1 MKTPVSAPT
10 AVAPAIDKPVT
21 VVVVGEAL
29 MDLIQ
34 VDRSTLYESAPG
46 GNPANVA
53 LGLGRLDVPVR
64 LCARLSGDAFGQRIA
79 AHLAAN
85 GVDLSASIRASEPT
99 SLAVAASPVGDGVEY
114 DFWVNGTADWQWRD
128 SELIDAVGDH
138 DVALYVGSLAATM
151 RPGDAAVFRCA
162 ERARE
167 RATVIYD
174 PNCRPSLMGAPD
186 AVRGRIEALVAVA
199 DVVKASADDL
209 AWLMPGRTP
218 VDAAREW
225 CRLGPAIVAATLGA
239 SGVVAVTASGATV
252 QRPGRVVNV
261 VDTVGAGDA
270 FTSAL
275 IAGLHRSGLLGA
287 ARRENLAA
295 IPGRE
300 LAAILDVAVLASAI
314 NCTRRGADPPT
325 LAELLANQRHDVDP
339 IATPRP
345 AGLEDSPNR
354 A

>member
-1 MKTPVSAPT
+1 MNASVSAP
-10 AVAPAIDKPVT
+10 AVAPAIDGPAS

-34 VDRSTLYESAPG
+34 VDGSTLYESAPG

-53 LGLGRLDVPVR
+53 LGLGRLEVPVR

-99 SLAVAASPVGDGVEY
+99 SLAVAASPAGDGVEY

-138 DVALYVGSLAATM
+138 AVALYVGSLAATM
-151 RPGDAAVFRCA
+151 PPGDAAVFRCA

-174 PNCRPSLMGAPD
+174 PNCRPTLMGAPD
-186 AVRGRIEALVAVA
+186 AVQGRIEALVAVA
-199 DVVKASADDL
+199 DIVKASADDL

-225 CRLGPAIVAATLGA
+225 CRLGPAIVAVTLGA

-252 QRPGRVVNV
+252 ERPGRAVNV

-275 IAGLHRSGLLGA
+275 MAGLRRAGLLGA
-287 ARRENLAA
+287 ARRADLAA
-295 IPGRE
+295 ITDHD

-314 NCTRRGADPPT
+314 NCARRGADPPT
-325 LAELLANQRHDVDP
+325 LAELLAGQGQEAEP
-339 IATPRP
+339 IVAPRP
-345 AGLEDSPNR
+345 VALEDSPNR

>member
-1 MKTPVSAPT
+1 MNTLVSGPAI
-10 AVAPAIDKPVT
+10 APAIDRPAT

-53 LGLGRLDVPVR
+53 VGLGRLDVPVR

-99 SLAVAASPVGDGVEY
+99 SLAVAASPVEGGVEY

-138 DVALYVGSLAATM
+138 AVALYVGSLAATM
-151 RPGDAAVFRCA
+151 SPGDAAVFRCA

-186 AVRGRIEALVAVA
+186 AVRDRIEALVAVA

-225 CRLGPAIVAATLGA
+225 CRLGPAILVVTLGA
-239 SGVVAVTASGATV
+239 DGVVAITASGATV
-252 QRPGRVVNV
+252 QRPGRVVDV

-275 IAGLHRSGLLGA
+275 TAGLHRAGLLGA
-287 ARRENLAA
+287 GHRDELAA
-295 IPGRE
+295 TPDHN

-325 LAELLANQRHDVDP
+325 LAELLASQRQEIDP
-339 IATPRP
+339 IAPARP
-345 AGLEDSPNR
+345 AALEDSSDR